1 MVTQCVYC
9 GAELSESPVASDQG
23 GDSFSPCPQC
33 GKLSGG
39 LETTSATERLS
50 KMARSSPADV
60 VFTGQPFQEP
70 YRLAVAIAGSLML
83 LFSAFCPL
91 LQQTYRM
98 GIAYGGSLE
107 TTTSLN
113 LFVMQP
119 GAATVLV
126 LMAFLSI
133 GMAAYRHYG
142 FIWITVLVSLFILG
156 ATIVD
161 IAQYSRDLDPG
172 WGSAV
177 AVIAMAMMLLSTK
190 DRLPVR
196 R

>member
-9 GAELSESPVASDQG
+9 GAELSESPVVSDQG

-39 LETTSATERLS
+39 PETATASEKFRERTGLP
-50 KMARSSPADV
+50 PADAV
-60 VFTGQPFQEP
+60 GTGIPFKEP

-91 LQQTYRM
+91 LQVRQKM
-98 GIAYGGSLE
+98 DN
-107 TTTSLN
+107 SLN

-119 GAATVLV
+119 GAATLLTVLV
-126 LMAFLSI
+126 FLSI
-133 GMAAYRHYG
+133 SLAVYRFYGFMKISVTLSLLTIGMA
-142 FIWITVLVSLFILG
+142 
-156 ATIVD
+156 
-161 IAQYSRDLDPG
+161 IAETAEHGPVFYPG
-172 WGSAV
+172 WGAVV
-177 AVIAMAMMLLSTK
+177 AVIAMAMMWLASR
-190 DRLPVR
+190 DRLPYR